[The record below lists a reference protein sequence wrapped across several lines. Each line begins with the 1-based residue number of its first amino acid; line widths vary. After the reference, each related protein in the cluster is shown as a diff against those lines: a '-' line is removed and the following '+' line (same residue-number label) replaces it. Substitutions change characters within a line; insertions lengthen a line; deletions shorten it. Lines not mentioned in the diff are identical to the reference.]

1 MNEKTL
7 REIGIRHW
15 ADISGEFEGA
25 DLLLGNGFSLN
36 FSALFNYR
44 SLFEK
49 FLDSC
54 EPEDAGLF
62 RRFDTT
68 NFESIQEQLLSAK
81 KVNELFGLPTH
92 PIDPAIQKLR
102 DGLIISVQ
110 QIHPLAQDID
120 NDALWSASEALD
132 PFEDIFTLNY
142 DLFLYQIIMVSV
154 DRSHTVGVRRHND
167 YFWQRSTDEFL
178 EFMDFDNLPNK
189 HVYYL
194 HGALFLFPG
203 YRLDYH
209 NDLKIRRGNQPFE
222 ELIEVVSTKIQR
234 GILPL
239 FVSEGEPED
248 KMLAISR
255 SPYLKFA
262 YRKLEESERPLTI
275 YGWSASTQ
283 DNHILSALNPRR
295 TPVRR
300 PLAVSV
306 YIGDKSRIDL
316 ELPPI
321 GWQLFI
327 LGSSQSDLTAFP
339 SSLNTYATRLLAEP
353 VRGRG
358 SLHEG

>member
-1 MNEKTL
+1 MDDETL
-7 REIGIRHW
+7 RELGIRRW

-36 FSALFNYR
+36 FSALLNYR

-49 FLDSC
+49 FLDDC
-54 EPEDAGLF
+54 ELEDADLF
-62 RRFDTT
+62 RRFGTT

-92 PIDPAIQKLR
+92 PIDPAVRKLR
-102 DGLIISVQ
+102 DGLITSVQ

-120 NDALWSASEALD
+120 SGALWNASEALD
-132 PFEDIFTLNY
+132 PFEDVFTLNY
-142 DLFLYQIIMVSV
+142 DLFLYRIIMVSV
-154 DRSHTVGVRRHND
+154 ERSQTIGVRRHND

-209 NDLKIRRGNQPFE
+209 NDLKIRRGDQPFE
-222 ELIEVVSTKIQR
+222 ELTQVVSAKIER

-239 FVSEGEPED
+239 FVSEGEPEG
-248 KMLAISR
+248 KMLTISK

-283 DNHILSALNPRR
+283 DNHILSAQSAAHSGTE
-295 TPVRR
+295 TPCGISIYWRQIEYR
-300 PLAVSV
+300 LRG
-306 YIGDKSRIDL
+306 GD
-316 ELPPI
+316 PP
-321 GWQLFI
+321 
-327 LGSSQSDLTAFP
+327 
-339 SSLNTYATRLLAEP
+339 
-353 VRGRG
+353 
-358 SLHEG
+358 HEG